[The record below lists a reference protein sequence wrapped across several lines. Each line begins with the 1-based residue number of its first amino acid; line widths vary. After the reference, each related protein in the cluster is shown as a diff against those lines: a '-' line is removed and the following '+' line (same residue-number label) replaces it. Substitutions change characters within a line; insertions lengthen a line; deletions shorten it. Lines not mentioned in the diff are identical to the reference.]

1 MWTTVNRL
9 FSYNFIILFLFLDTI
24 KIQEK
29 KVLKDEN

>member
-1 MWTTVNRL
+1 MWTTVNML